1 MLAVINSA
9 VVLQLLDN
17 LFVRIIWV
25 NKANVWFTRAQRKQI
40 RRNGYQGL
48 EFAKGNKGQIDCF
61 LAEIDEEAYDMEFM
75 NETYFDGNTDGVG
88 APEEEYDDYQE
99 DN

>member
-25 NKANVWFTRAQRKQI
+25 NKANVRFTGAQRKQI
-40 RRNGYQGL
+40 RGDGYQRL

-61 LAEIDEEAYDMEFM
+61 LAEIIA
-75 NETYFDGNTDGVG
+75 NCGVLVFRVDC
-88 APEEEYDDYQE
+88 AEKQTSSRIA
-99 DN
+99 